1 MGPQKQKKKADSW
14 AGGSIQ
20 MPLREDILT
29 PIPGENPSGIDLRH
43 DTKLLI
49 HDKIKE
55 ARRQDDDLAQGAWQS
70 ERKTA
75 NFPLV
80 VKLAQDTL
88 ATVSKDLQLA
98 AWLTEGLL
106 LTEGFSGL
114 RVGIGFCHSLLT
126 QFWDTVYPVI
136 EDGDRELRAT
146 PLTWLGSKVDFPLR
160 NSPITA
166 QGYSLIT
173 YKDSRVVGFE
183 DQVKT
188 DKERAARAKVIAAG
202 KIAPEVFDKAFADT
216 PKAFYLQAE
225 KELDGSIAALDT
237 LEKYCDEQFEDDA
250 PSFGKLREALA
261 EVRQVVHSLLQ
272 KKREKEP
279 DPVEPEPVA
288 EGAADSAEGGGGA
301 EGAVAAG
308 GIAGYG
314 SAEPADRRQAVA
326 GIAGAAS
333 FLRKKEPLSPAPY
346 LLLRGLRWGELRT
359 GSRLSD
365 TTLLEAPPTELRQ
378 QIKRLAL
385 NKKWGELLEA
395 GEQAMTLP
403 CGRAWLDLQRLSVAA
418 CTALGPEYEPIA
430 TAIQSELRALL
441 NDLPELLDATL
452 LDDTPAAN
460 AETRQWLHHL
470 SAPQES
476 AAKPAEE
483 EAASDPPAELNGTP
497 TWLTQAADAYLL
509 AKEALAAG
517 QEEKAF
523 SIMGTAIARQRSGRT
538 RFRRTMQLAELAITA
553 GKDSIAQPL
562 LEDIAATIENH
573 KLDAWEDPETVAG
586 YLSML
591 MRNSKRIQGSSS
603 DKQKLFERICRLDP
617 VQALSAG

>member
-14 AGGSIQ
+14 AGGSIP

-29 PIPGENPSGIDLRH
+29 PIPGDNPSGIDLRR

-80 VKLAQDTL
+80 VKLAQESL

-106 LTEGFSGL
+106 QTEGFSGL
-114 RVGIGFCHSLLT
+114 RVGIGLCHSLLI

-146 PLTWLGSKVDFPLR
+146 PLDWVGSQLDLPLR

-166 QGYSLIT
+166 QGYSLIA

-188 DKERAARAKVIAAG
+188 DKERVARAKMIAAG
-202 KIAPEVFDKAFADT
+202 KIAPEVFDKSFADT
-216 PKAFYLQAE
+216 PKAFYLQSE
-225 KELDGSIAALDT
+225 KELDGSIEALNT
-237 LEKYCDEQFEDDA
+237 LEKYCDEQFENDA
-250 PSFGKLREALA
+250 PSFSKLKDALK
-261 EVRQVVHSLLQ
+261 EVRQVVHTLLQ

-288 EGAADSAEGGGGA
+288 EGAADGTQEGG
-301 EGAVAAG
+301 ERGAVAAG

-385 NKKWGELLEA
+385 NKKWSELLEA

-460 AETRQWLHHL
+460 VETRLWLQHL
-470 SAPQES
+470 STPQK
-476 AAKPAEE
+476 AATPAEE

-497 TWLTQAADAYLL
+497 TWLTQAADAYVL

-523 SIMGTAIARQRSGRT
+523 SIMQAAIARQRSGRS
-538 RFRRTMQLAELAITA
+538 RFRRTMQLAELAVSA
-553 GKDSIAQPL
+553 GKDTIAQPL

-603 DKQKLFERICRLDP
+603 EKQKLFERICRLDP